1 VISHAPSAEAR
12 QCAHFLEHLDGV
24 AAGVAAEAA
33 ALRATITAAVS
44 EMKAR
49 LEAREASLVSA
60 LGTLEQAEV
69 KRIETTEHDLRQR
82 HQALHEAM
90 GAAADLLGYR
100 GKKTRLRMA
109 WALMIGSWHVISD
122 AFFLHI
128 ILPHTIQFEPCN
140 NARDRTTPLSVRDPV
155 AFLTAAPLDPGALL
169 RVLAP
174 LAEGGGPGPTKP
186 YAPSPMYR
194 AALDDIARDMRHFA
208 NVDRCANREATVSA

>member
-1 VISHAPSAEAR
+1 
-12 QCAHFLEHLDGV
+12 
-24 AAGVAAEAA
+24 
-33 ALRATITAAVS
+33 
-44 EMKAR
+44 
-49 LEAREASLVSA
+49 
-60 LGTLEQAEV
+60 
-69 KRIETTEHDLRQR
+69 
-82 HQALHEAM
+82 
-90 GAAADLLGYR
+90 
-100 GKKTRLRMA
+100 MA

-122 AFFLHI
+122 AFCFLV
-128 ILPHTIQFEPCN
+128 LFFFYYTLLYQFEPCN
-140 NARDRTTPLSVRDPV
+140 NARDRTTTLSVRDPV